1 MELTS
6 VQQTAGHSASAAVS
20 RPRSGAL
27 VGRSVAVS
35 GAWQAATQAFA
46 VPGAISSIDLATK
59 PATHMYVD
67 PNHRVRRLREPSP

>member
-1 MELTS
+1 
-6 VQQTAGHSASAAVS
+6 
-20 RPRSGAL
+20 
-27 VGRSVAVS
+27 VS

>member
-6 VQQTAGHSASAAVS
+6 VQQMAGHTASAAAS

-27 VGRSVAVS
+27 VGGSVAVP
-35 GAWQAATQAFA
+35 GAWQSATQVFA
-46 VPGAISSIDLATK
+46 VPAAISSIDLATK
-59 PATHMYVD
+59 PATRMYVD

>member
-6 VQQTAGHSASAAVS
+6 VQQTAGHRAFAAVA

-27 VGRSVAVS
+27 VGQSVTVP
-35 GAWQAATQAFA
+35 GAWQATQAFA
-46 VPGAISSIDLATK
+46 VSAAISSIDLATK
-59 PATHMYVD
+59 PATRMYVD

>member
-6 VQQTAGHSASAAVS
+6 VQQTAGHSAFAAAS

-27 VGRSVAVS
+27 VGASVAVP
-35 GAWQAATQAFA
+35 GAWQATTKAFA
-46 VPGAISSIDLATK
+46 VSAAISSIDLATK